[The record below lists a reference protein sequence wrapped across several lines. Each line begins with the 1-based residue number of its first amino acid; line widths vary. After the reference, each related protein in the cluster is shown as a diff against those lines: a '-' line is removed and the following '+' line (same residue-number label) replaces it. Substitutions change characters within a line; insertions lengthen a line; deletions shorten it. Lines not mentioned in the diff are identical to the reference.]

1 MDLGLVLYCRK
12 MRPRRS
18 MALPVALA
26 QHSGN
31 FSNLLTLPVV
41 INSLII
47 IHTMW
52 RKKEKKKR
60 ERKKEKRLW
69 ENNRNS
75 AKEDSKCSMFV

>member
-52 RKKEKKKR
+52 RKKEKKKKR
-60 ERKKEKRLW
+60 EEKRKKALGKQ
-69 ENNRNS
+69 
-75 AKEDSKCSMFV
+75 